1 MEWRG
6 GERVR
11 QIFYCSCISGQDA
24 ESLFSFTSL
33 CIVQNSYF
41 EHIMSKTKARIH
53 LRGRGSGYMEPTS
66 GRESFEALYIY
77 LQHSTPE
84 GLKEARTLCDDLV
97 KHVHKEYESFKQQRT
112 AYRPPFPYTPF
123 PGWACG
129 HIIRVVG
136 YLLCATLVVSLCCHC
151 TISTLS
157 LCCHYTISTL
167 SLCCHCA
174 ISTLSLHF
182 VTVYQY
188 FVSPPLVC
196 CCCLVVHFVIP
207 F

>member
-1 MEWRG
+1 MASGWG
-6 GERVR
+6 GEGVR
-11 QIFYCSCISGQDA
+11 EQDRYFSA
-24 ESLFSFTSL
+24 HLLLVRMQNHRSLPPHFPL

-97 KHVHKEYESFKQQRT
+97 KHVHKEYETFKQQRT

-123 PGWACG
+123 PGWGMWAYEQS
-129 HIIRVVG
+129 R
-136 YLLCATLVVSLCCHC
+136 LL
-151 TISTLS
+151 
-157 LCCHYTISTL
+157 
-167 SLCCHCA
+167 
-174 ISTLSLHF
+174 
-182 VTVYQY
+182 TVYN
-188 FVSPPLVC
+188 PPCVC
-196 CCCLVVHFVIP
+196 MYVCITFMHC
-207 F
+207 

>member
-1 MEWRG
+1 MKSCKDQGWVGCGCGKWVGWRAG
-6 GERVR
+6 KRIR
-11 QIFYCSCISGQDA
+11 QIFYCSSISGQDV
-24 ESLFSFTSL
+24 ESPFSSPSLPL

-123 PGWACG
+123 PGWGMWAYEQTRQLTVCNPSCVCVCMYVLTSCTVNVSNETQLW
-129 HIIRVVG
+129 RRP
-136 YLLCATLVVSLCCHC
+136 LLSFMGSVLALCK
-151 TISTLS
+151 
-157 LCCHYTISTL
+157 
-167 SLCCHCA
+167 
-174 ISTLSLHF
+174 
-182 VTVYQY
+182 Q
-188 FVSPPLVC
+188 
-196 CCCLVVHFVIP
+196 
-207 F
+207 